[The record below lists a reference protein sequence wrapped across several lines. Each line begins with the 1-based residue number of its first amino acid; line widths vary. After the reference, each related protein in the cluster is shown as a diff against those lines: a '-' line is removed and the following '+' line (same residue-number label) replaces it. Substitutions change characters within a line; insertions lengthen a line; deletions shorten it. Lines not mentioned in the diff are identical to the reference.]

1 MMENIIQRVNDDF
14 EDINK
19 ISSIL
24 NCSYKFDP
32 PASFEEISDWEKDN
46 NISIPDMYKSWLML
60 TKYARIMDG
69 EFELFFP
76 EISKIHKDAA
86 VIGSIGGS
94 GKDLLFSPKTGEIY
108 SVDDE
113 IEKYENFVDFLVH
126 VYIRLEAEAEDEY
139 GDSWTDIY
147 DEKFGDQ

>member
-1 MMENIIQRVNDDF
+1 MIENIIQRVFDDF

-24 NCSYKFDP
+24 NCSYKFDS
-32 PASFEEISDWEKDN
+32 PASSEEISDWEKDN

-76 EISKIHKDAA
+76 EISKIHKDAV

-94 GKDLLFSPKTGEIY
+94 GKELLFSSKTGEIY

-113 IEKYENFVDFLVH
+113 IEKYEDFVDFLAH

-147 DEKFGDQ
+147 DEKFGDE